1 MINGWST
8 KRRAEEAGKIWV
20 VQMYRMAC
28 GKDIEQPLTHTWQIE
43 TVFCSIICFW
53 LIFLKLLK
61 KCGLIVA
68 AARAASVCV
77 VGKINGFSLRLKTVW
92 CLHTIDGGTKTILV
106 ERKTLLPQRVSP
118 FAFKNPSSSLI
129 WVASLHPAVTVVPGH
144 EFGISAPTS
153 TSCLATDN
161 HRKVLMQSKII
172 GISSP
177 PLAIINY
184 D

>member
-8 KRRAEEAGKIWV
+8 KRRAKQAGKIWV

-61 KCGLIVA
+61 KMWFDCGGSSGGFCLCRRENKWFQPQIENSLMPA
-68 AARAASVCV
+68 HNWWRDKNYPR
-77 VGKINGFSLRLKTVW
+77 GKK
-92 CLHTIDGGTKTILV
+92 
-106 ERKTLLPQRVSP
+106 KTLLPQRASP

-144 EFGISAPTS
+144 EFGISAPRS

-177 PLAIINY
+177 LAIIN
-184 D
+184 